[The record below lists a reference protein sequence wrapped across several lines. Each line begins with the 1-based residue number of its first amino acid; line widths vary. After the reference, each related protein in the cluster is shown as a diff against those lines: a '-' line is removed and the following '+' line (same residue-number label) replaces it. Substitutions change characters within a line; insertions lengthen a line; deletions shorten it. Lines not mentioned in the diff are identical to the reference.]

1 MFNQKWLEKIQAWS
15 LFNKK
20 WHLKYHCLNP
30 KLGAF
35 GMADAGENELSF
47 LSQIT
52 DVLKR

>member
-1 MFNQKWLEKIQAWS
+1 MIGKNSSMS
-15 LFNKK
+15 LVLNKYY
-20 WHLKYHCLNP
+20 LKKKNHCLNP
-30 KLGAF
+30 KLGTF